1 MEMKK
6 RNIYKDIVSLALGCI
21 LIVWTAQGLN
31 FWKQQQ
37 KTFTFQIQ
45 SQTEITNA
53 MVKELE
59 KLNGLY
65 EFTPTA
71 SCNVTVQLEE
81 YTMETVLTG
90 IELTAFPLKWKSAQ
104 QEIRKGASPVLF
116 IGKEAFQGFADVN
129 GNPPGKSQ
137 ILEWISRYQELEIR
151 MTQESGQELRG
162 KISGILEKPSAG
174 IYMDEGQM
182 QEIYGTFARI
192 TGGVLKIQGKQNM
205 EKAREVLES
214 SGFLVEL

>member
-1 MEMKK
+1 MKK

-21 LIVWTAQGLN
+21 LIVWMAQGLN

-53 MVKELE
+53 VVKELE
-59 KLNGLY
+59 KLSGLY
-65 EFTPTA
+65 EFTPNA
-71 SCNVTVQLEE
+71 SCNVSVQLEE

-90 IELTAFPLKWKSAQ
+90 IELTACPLKWKAAQ
-104 QEIRKGASPVLF
+104 KEIQRGAAPILF
-116 IGKEAFQGFADVN
+116 FGKEAFQGFSDVN
-129 GNPPGKSQ
+129 GNPPGKRQ
-137 ILEWISRYQELEIR
+137 ILEWIARYQELEVR
-151 MTQESGQELRG
+151 LTQESGQELRG
-162 KISGILEKPSAG
+162 KISGILESPSAG

-192 TGGVLKIQGKQNM
+192 TGGVLKIKGKQNM
-205 EKAREVLES
+205 EKAREILEG